1 LKIARNPKLR
11 QWHHYF
17 PGNIM
22 KKLIIAGTTLVG
34 GLVLR
39 KLLQEVREQVQD
51 EPVPNNPDSR
61 QTSWT
66 KAVVWTIS
74 TASLAGLAR
83 LAIRKGLT
91 HKLGENPS

>member
-1 LKIARNPKLR
+1 LKIGPNSILR

-17 PGNIM
+17 TGKIM

-34 GLVLR
+34 GLVIR
-39 KLLQEVREQVQD
+39 KLLQGAWEQVQD
-51 EPVPNNPDSR
+51 EPIPNNPDSR